1 MGGGGG
7 VNRQLSTSNNENF
20 CEGKVYK
27 KINLQIST
35 ENKSN
40 LINECAKNSTKLNN
54 KNAVNGCNKKVYK
67 ENCATE
73 KNDKNKSY
81 SNALVLNNGANSK
94 QGFMFV
100 FSLIILFLSAIMLVI
115 GVTSS
120 QLFAKKSATGTIAF
134 DVSGAPPLIVNN
146 NLNLYYDNTNG
157 LTYGNSESA
166 GSAISGLSAYNLGI
180 SENAKAQDYY
190 LKVEYEFDSTI
201 PQGIT
206 FGTNT
211 YTSNGIVM
219 SAMTQESGT
228 NKFVSQSSAVQ
239 KGASLN
245 ILGYLQTFA
254 YSGQDFTLSATDFTI
269 TITVDS
275 TNTFSSIF
283 KNSLTYYGK
292 IGFSYSTFVE
302 PALTFDQNIN
312 KVGLWLDDVNN
323 EHYVYEHNG
332 STHNKLSK
340 CEIQIA
346 GHSSGWQI
354 EFTYTAHD
362 QSQIISDFTIEN
374 GIRYQ
379 TSKSGF
385 SRTLIMTLPDNLN
398 KIDIVEV
405 LETYIAKILKEGWVG
420 GPRDE
425 DTHLVYFKYNGV
437 TKYTKTW
444 YSWGINDR
452 DSP

>member
-1 MGGGGG
+1 M
-7 VNRQLSTSNNENF
+7 QL
-20 CEGKVYK
+20 
-27 KINLQIST
+27 ST

-40 LINECAKNSTKLNN
+40 LINECAKKSIKLKNVNDCYTK
-54 KNAVNGCNKKVYK
+54 KESSKKVLNK
-67 ENCATE
+67 FCETT
-73 KNDKNKSY
+73 KNDLGKSY
-81 SNALVLNNGANSK
+81 SNTLALNNGANSK

-120 QLFAKKSATGTIAF
+120 QLFAQKSATGTIAF

-146 NLNLYYDNTNG
+146 NLNLFYDNTNG
-157 LTYGNSESA
+157 LTYGNSASA

-190 LKVEYEFDSTI
+190 IKVEYEFDSAI

-206 FGTNT
+206 FGTST

-239 KGASLN
+239 RGASLD

-275 TNTFSSIF
+275 TNTFNSIF

-292 IGFSYSTFVE
+292 IGFSYSSYVE
-302 PALTFDQNIN
+302 PTITFDDGIN
-312 KVGLWLDDVNN
+312 NLSFRMCLGGEKSVKLNGNDITNFNVYFGGTDTRWKIIIYDRFIYSVNDNYGLFNYYSTSSSITITSN
-323 EHYVYEHNG
+323 EIITN
-332 STHNKLSK
+332 STLNLVDILTNMPSNVVPLNYSN
-340 CEIQIA
+340 
-346 GHSSGWQI
+346 HSCNI
-354 EFTYTAHD
+354 EFLYEKDGQFVNAFTTTWQLSSDHD
-362 QSQIISDFTIEN
+362 
-374 GIRYQ
+374 
-379 TSKSGF
+379 
-385 SRTLIMTLPDNLN
+385 
-398 KIDIVEV
+398 
-405 LETYIAKILKEGWVG
+405 W
-420 GPRDE
+420 
-425 DTHLVYFKYNGV
+425 
-437 TKYTKTW
+437 
-444 YSWGINDR
+444 
-452 DSP
+452 DSN